1 MKRLLKYSLIFGTAI
16 SLTACDLEEI
26 ETTEVEQA
34 EVEQAEVE
42 TEKVLITD
50 EERDILEILDEEL
63 GWIGYFDYD
72 YVEQSYNLYITDVG
86 MADEI
91 TAYLNQGLYADGWY
105 NFVNSFTILS
115 GGIADSI
122 GDGYAVKVFHPYDD
136 TLVIIHVE
144 DGEIVYS
151 E

>member
-1 MKRLLKYSLIFGTAI
+1 MKRLLKYGLIVGAAI
-16 SLTACDLEEI
+16 SLTACDLEEV
-26 ETTEVEQA
+26 ETTEGE
-34 EVEQAEVE
+34 EVEQVSEIE

-50 EERDILEILDEEL
+50 EERAILDTLDEEL
-63 GWIGYFDYD
+63 GWVGYFDYD
-72 YVEQSYNLYITDVG
+72 YVEQSYNLYITDIG